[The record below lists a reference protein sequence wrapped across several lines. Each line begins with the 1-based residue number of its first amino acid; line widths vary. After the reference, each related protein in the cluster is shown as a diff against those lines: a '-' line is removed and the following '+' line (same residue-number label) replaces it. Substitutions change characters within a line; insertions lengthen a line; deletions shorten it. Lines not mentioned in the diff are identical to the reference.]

1 MLDNDEPGIKD
12 SLILAEK
19 TGFTNIMLPQ
29 FAGGKD
35 ISDYYKVL
43 NNKEKFKQTILNLFV

>member
-1 MLDNDEPGIKD
+1 MDNDEPGVKD

-19 TGFTNIMLPQ
+19 TGFTNIILPK
-29 FAGGKD
+29 FENGKD

-43 NNKEKFKQTILNLFV
+43 NNKEKFKQTILNLFI